1 MPKPDDQKA
10 APFRLW
16 VNVLLN
22 GTIGKFFQ
30 TARGLDARSTASLSR
45 PCLSLW
51 SLAEPREMEPVMQEE
66 NINKIV
72 EQTDA
77 ILISSSKVEGVGV
90 YRPSGDRIG
99 TIKHIMINKRT
110 GQVAYAVM
118 NFGGFLGLGEEGYPI
133 AWGLLTFRELPDR
146 VERKKVQK
154 ITAQNLL

>member
-1 MPKPDDQKA
+1 
-10 APFRLW
+10 
-16 VNVLLN
+16 
-22 GTIGKFFQ
+22 
-30 TARGLDARSTASLSR
+30 
-45 PCLSLW
+45 
-51 SLAEPREMEPVMQEE
+51 METVMHEE

-118 NFGGFLGLGEEGYPI
+118 NFGGFMGLGEGGYPI
-133 AWGLLTFRELPDR
+133 AWGLLTFRELPDGYVVNLTDEELANGPDR
-146 VERKKVQK
+146 SFDLTGTTDQK
-154 ITAQNLL
+154 WADGAASI

>member
-1 MPKPDDQKA
+1 
-10 APFRLW
+10 
-16 VNVLLN
+16 
-22 GTIGKFFQ
+22 
-30 TARGLDARSTASLSR
+30 
-45 PCLSLW
+45 
-51 SLAEPREMEPVMQEE
+51 MQEE

-118 NFGGFLGLGEEGYPI
+118 NFGGFMGLGEEGYPI
-133 AWGLLTFRELPDR
+133 AWGLLTFRELPDGYVVNLTDEELANGPDR
-146 VERKKVQK
+146 AFDLTGTTDQK
-154 ITAQNLL
+154 WADGAASI